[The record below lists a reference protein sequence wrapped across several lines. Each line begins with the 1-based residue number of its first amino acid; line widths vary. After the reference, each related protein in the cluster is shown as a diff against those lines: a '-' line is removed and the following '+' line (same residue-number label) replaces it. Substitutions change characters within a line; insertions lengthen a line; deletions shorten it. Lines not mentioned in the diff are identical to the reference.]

1 MREIFVEK
9 REELIRIAVKEND
22 ELVECLVEEKT
33 IEPQIG
39 EVYKARVKNIIPA
52 INSIFLDIGLAK
64 EAYMYYSEELKRTGV
79 KKGQELL
86 VEVLKEPLGN
96 KGAKVSNKVNI
107 LGRYIVLTIGVEGIT
122 ISKRISDME
131 QRQRLINLTKPIKG
145 VEIVYRTEAETATDE
160 ELLSELNS
168 LLEKKEEMENKLRY

>member
-52 INSIFLDIGLAK
+52 INSIFLDIGCIIVKNLK
-64 EAYMYYSEELKRTGV
+64 ELELK
-79 KKGQELL
+79 KG
-86 VEVLKEPLGN
+86 KN
-96 KGAKVSNKVNI
+96 F
-107 LGRYIVLTIGVEGIT
+107 
-122 ISKRISDME
+122 
-131 QRQRLINLTKPIKG
+131 
-145 VEIVYRTEAETATDE
+145 
-160 ELLSELNS
+160 
-168 LLEKKEEMENKLRY
+168 

>member
-33 IEPQIG
+33 IDPQIG

-64 EAYMYYSEELKRTGV
+64 EAYMYYSDELKRMNI
-79 KKGQELL
+79 KKGQDILI
-86 VEVLKEPLGN
+86 EVVKEPLCD
-96 KGAKVSNKVNI
+96 KGAKVTHKISIAGNI
-107 LGRYIVLTIGVEGIT
+107 LLTE
-122 ISKRISDME
+122 
-131 QRQRLINLTKPIKG
+131 
-145 VEIVYRTEAETATDE
+145 
-160 ELLSELNS
+160 S
-168 LLEKKEEMENKLRY
+168 LRSNTRSI

>member
-1 MREIFVEK
+1 
-9 REELIRIAVKEND
+9 
-22 ELVECLVEEKT
+22 
-33 IEPQIG
+33 
-39 EVYKARVKNIIPA
+39 
-52 INSIFLDIGLAK
+52 
-64 EAYMYYSEELKRTGV
+64 MYYSEELKRTGV

-168 LLEKKEEMENKLRY
+168 LLEKKRRDGK

>member
-1 MREIFVEK
+1 MK
-9 REELIRIAVKEND
+9 NLKEL
-22 ELVECLVEEKT
+22 EL
-33 IEPQIG
+33 
-39 EVYKARVKNIIPA
+39 
-52 INSIFLDIGLAK
+52 
-64 EAYMYYSEELKRTGV
+64 

-145 VEIVYRTEAETATDE
+145 IEIVYRTEAETATDE
-160 ELLSELNS
+160 ELLSEFKFIIR
-168 LLEKKEEMENKLRY
+168 KKKEMENKLRYSTTIES

>member
-33 IEPQIG
+33 IEPQID

-168 LLEKKEEMENKLRY
+168 LLEKKEEMENKLR

>member
-79 KKGQELL
+79 KKGQKL
-86 VEVLKEPLGN
+86 V
-96 KGAKVSNKVNI
+96 I
-107 LGRYIVLTIGVEGIT
+107 R
-122 ISKRISDME
+122 
-131 QRQRLINLTKPIKG
+131 
-145 VEIVYRTEAETATDE
+145 
-160 ELLSELNS
+160 
-168 LLEKKEEMENKLRY
+168 